1 VSRKIFYLCEIC
13 QSVMDEHNCKA
24 ICPNCGRMCDCS
36 DLPVMQ
42 ANGSVDE
49 SGDIQPRRGGE
60 RDFLPSMPNTPVE
73 PPAGESGTVEN
84 LP

>member
-1 VSRKIFYLCEIC
+1 MSRAIFYVCEIC
-13 QSVMDEHNCKA
+13 QTVLEEHNCKA

-42 ANGSVDE
+42 ANGSIDE
-49 SGDIQPRRGGE
+49 HGDMQPRKGSE
-60 RDFLPSMPNTPVE
+60 SDFLPRQASEPHPPTTPEGGSVD
-73 PPAGESGTVEN
+73 N

>member
-1 VSRKIFYLCEIC
+1 MNRNIFYVCEIC
-13 QSVMDEHNCKA
+13 QTVLEEHNCKA

-42 ANGSVDE
+42 ANGSIDE
-49 SGDIQPRRGGE
+49 DGEMKPRKGSE
-60 RDFLPSMPNTPVE
+60 RDFMPKQAPANET
-73 PPAGESGTVEN
+73 PPAPESGAVEN

>member
-1 VSRKIFYLCEIC
+1 MSSVKKDILYICEIC
-13 QSVMDEHNCKA
+13 QTPLEEHNCKA

-42 ANGSVDE
+42 ANASVDE
-49 SGDIQPRRGGE
+49 SGDITPRRGSE
-60 RDFLPSMPNTPVE
+60 RDFLPPVMLPG
-73 PPAGESGTVEN
+73 PPKSGEVDN